1 MGKETHTLLL
11 AIIVAFGVFLVARL
25 IVIPANARSD
35 AAINRNKGQRASDI

>member
-1 MGKETHTLLL
+1 
-11 AIIVAFGVFLVARL
+11 L